1 MLLRCEKC
9 AYSSKISKKCMEM
22 VQYQKVF
29 FLVKKLQYSLFNQKW
44 LILGPSGQKSIF
56 FFSKTLEVHLINS
69 KTLTI
74 LKKKKK
80 TIKIYTLFF
89 SFFSAPIN
97 FFTSKKDLYK
107 KLFLIQIIN
116 IRSCAKIV
124 GNAIKSLKFVY
135 SRKYL
140 KFNF

>member
-56 FFSKTLEVHLINS
+56 FKKSRSSFDQFKNLNHIKT
-69 KTLTI
+69 
-74 LKKKKK
+74 KKNK
-80 TIKIYTLFF
+80 KIYTFFF
-89 SFFSAPIN
+89 SIFWVTFN
-97 FFTSKKDLYK
+97 FLTSKKHLYK
-107 KLFLIQIIN
+107 NTFFIQIIN
-116 IRSCAKIV
+116 IRSCAKIWE
-124 GNAIKSLKFVY
+124 NAMKSLELVY
-135 SRKYL
+135 IRKNL
-140 KFNF
+140 KFGF